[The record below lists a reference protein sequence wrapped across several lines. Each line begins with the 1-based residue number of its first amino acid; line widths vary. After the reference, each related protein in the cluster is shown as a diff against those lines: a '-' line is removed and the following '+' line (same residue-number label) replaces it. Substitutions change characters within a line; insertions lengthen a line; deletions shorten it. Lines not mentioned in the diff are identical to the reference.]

1 MDDEWDLGNTET
13 HHQMD
18 VNQDQST
25 GKIVNIL
32 ITREFKKAVKQ
43 SKTAL

>member
-25 GKIVNIL
+25 GKIVNTEEGL
-32 ITREFKKAVKQ
+32 KKAVKQ